1 MAVRSEGGNLMVKK
15 KKVEEPKV
23 EAPATPETVEVKTFD
38 YGDLAVV
45 CSCGRTQIITKGIE
59 KGLQLILT
67 TREDSFIQLKCDECS
82 ADIKLCFLEGVKPE
96 EPNEITEPIAA
107 IETVDV
113 EPNEVVQEEGKQ
125 E

>member
-1 MAVRSEGGNLMVKK
+1 MAKK
-15 KKVEEPKV
+15 KKEEPV
-23 EAPATPETVEVKTFD
+23 LSTEEPQLEAAVPEVKTFD

-45 CSCGRTQIITKGIE
+45 CSCGRTQVIQKGIE
-59 KGLQLILT
+59 KGLQLILA

-96 EPNEITEPIAA
+96 EPEVSTE
-107 IETVDV
+107 
-113 EPNEVVQEEGKQ
+113 EPNEVIQEESKK